1 MTAQIL
7 LPRTRQAVRRR
18 ALMISIAGKGGVGK
32 TTLTA
37 LMLKVLLESTRK
49 LILVVDA
56 DPVSNL
62 PSVLGVKEYTTVG
75 DVIEELREKMERGEV
90 SSIPPEVF
98 DMYVQDTIVECDNFD
113 LLVMGRTEGKG
124 CYCYVNAVLRG
135 IIQTLESNYDIILI
149 DCEAGLEHIQR
160 RVDENVDILLIVTD
174 SSRMGIEA
182 CRKIVEL
189 SEKLGL
195 NIGRKY
201 VVGNKVTNIDALRRA
216 LSDIGVDLCGII
228 PYDPLVEEY
237 NLAGKSL
244 LEIPDDSPALQAV
257 REICRRIGLI

>member
-1 MTAQIL
+1 MSLQVV
-7 LPRTRQAVRRR
+7 LPHTRQSIRRK
-18 ALMISIAGKGGVGK
+18 ALLISIAGKGGVGK
-32 TTLTA
+32 TTITA
-37 LMLKVLLESTRK
+37 LMLKALISSTDK

-56 DPVSNL
+56 DPVTNL
-62 PSVLGVKEYTTVG
+62 PNVLGIRDYTTVG

-90 SSIPPEVF
+90 QSIPPEIF
-98 DMYVQDTIVECDNFD
+98 DMYIQDTIVECDKFD

-135 IIQTLESNYDIILI
+135 IIQTLEHNYDIILI

-174 SSRMGIEA
+174 SSRMGLET

-195 NIGRKY
+195 NISRKY
-201 VVGNKVTNIDALRRA
+201 AIGCRVNNIEV
-216 LSDIGVDLCGII
+216 LSKCMRDIGLDLCGIV
-228 PYDPLVEEY
+228 PYDPVIEEF
-237 NLAGKSL
+237 NLIGKSL
-244 LEIPDDSPALQAV
+244 LEVPENSIAYQAV
-257 REICRRIGLI
+257 RDICRRLGLI